1 MHYTTE
7 ELEQLAIKAIEQY
20 KLINIVE
27 VVSFLPINRATFYN
41 HGLDKLDSIKEAIE
55 KIKINT
61 STTLRS
67 KWVDS
72 DNATLQVALMKLV
85 ATDEDR
91 KRLATSYME
100 TKQKHEVADLSGLST
115 DEIIDLLNEDEQ

>member
-7 ELEQLAIKAIEQY
+7 ELEQLAIKAIEQH

-27 VVSFLPINRATFYN
+27 VVSFLPVNRATFYN

-61 STTLRS
+61 STSLRS
-67 KWVDS
+67 KWIDS

-100 TKQKHEVADLSGLST
+100 TKQNHTNVDLSNLST
-115 DEIIDLLNEDEQ
+115 DEIIELLKDDEQ

>member
-7 ELEQLAIKAIEQY
+7 ELEQLAIKAIKEHG
-20 KLINIVE
+20 LINMSEIAAHLP
-27 VVSFLPINRATFYN
+27 VSRETLYGHELHKFNT
-41 HGLDKLDSIKEAIE
+41 IKAAIE
-55 KIKINT
+55 EVKT
-61 STTLRS
+61 STATSLRK
-67 KWVDS
+67 KWMNS

-100 TKQKHEVADLSGLST
+100 TKQNHTNVDLSNLST
-115 DEIIDLLNEDEQ
+115 DEIIELLKDDEQ